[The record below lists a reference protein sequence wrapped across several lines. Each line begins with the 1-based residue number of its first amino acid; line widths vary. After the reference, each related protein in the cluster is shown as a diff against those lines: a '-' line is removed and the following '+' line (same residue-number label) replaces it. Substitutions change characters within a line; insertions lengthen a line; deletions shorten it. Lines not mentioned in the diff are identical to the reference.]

1 MSAQE
6 TVIKMHNA
14 LNDEIKTALE
24 QKLGTLKS
32 SSTEYKILIP
42 AILNGDVA
50 AIAAFKAQDD
60 LDICL
65 KSINRSFFRITKDFG
80 ESIDAYREYAKTH
93 NVGDWFS
100 DSGIKCY
107 EYLIKQ

>member
-6 TVIKMHNA
+6 TVIKMHNV

-24 QKLGTLKS
+24 IKLSSVKS
-32 SSTEYKILIP
+32 SEYKILIP
-42 AILNGDVA
+42 AILTGNTNAVA
-50 AIAAFKAQDD
+50 EFKAQDD

-65 KSINRSFFRITKDFG
+65 KNINKSFFRIVRDFG
-80 ESIDAYREYAKTH
+80 ESIDAYREYAKSH

-100 DSGIKCY
+100 DSGVKCY
-107 EYLIKQ
+107 EYLVNDN